1 MSNQPIR
8 IMCQKFVIT
17 NGTTEFPYLLGAL
30 DPKVLDAIAI
40 APSFEDDTEHKKLAA
55 EVLDPPA
62 EHWQRPVIQKKVDA
76 IASNFDRTME
86 IMPNPVL
93 LAAIPRKNIHIE
105 KQVLANGS
113 ETGLWVVE
121 IPPTTEQAKS
131 LWIIDGQHRVKG
143 LSKTRSTQ
151 SLLPFVLLYSEDD
164 VYRPE
169 TLAKIFAQVTTEA
182 TPLDPVHKAWMQFVF
197 NLGDYVANSPT
208 WRAMRTVALLCKTQ
222 SFQGTSNRFYN
233 AIGFNPRLTE
243 MGDQGISPGGFSYTA
258 IELAELLNKNFYKA
272 AGSSHLNMS
281 EEEVAAEISLA
292 IDALVNVCKGKPQ
305 DSAFFAKSRKEQ
317 KYFRDGFI
325 VGVLAQLKQHG
336 APGDWKTLLRK
347 LNFHNTDW
355 ADLDWIETTS
365 GRSGSISKAVANA
378 SFESV
383 FGESSL
389 PAGTKD
395 MFDMFQGSNAKLTI
409 EFAEV
414 GDDEKVK
421 KSTKKVHEMELV
433 HGRLVDTLTLSP
445 NQRWIKIRNNSPN
458 VGTFKFNPQGIAAE
472 LDLEASAFK
481 NGRIFTVEEVR
492 KLKRML
498 KVVVISELY
507 GGVQHQK
514 TLQIKFDA

>member
-1 MSNQPIR
+1 
-8 IMCQKFVIT
+8 MCQKFVIT
-17 NGTTEFPYLLGAL
+17 NGSNEFPYLLGAL
-30 DPKVLDAIAI
+30 DPKILDSIAI
-40 APSFEDDTEHKKLAA
+40 APSFEDQTEHKKLAA

-93 LAAIPRKNIHIE
+93 LAVIPRKKIHIE
-105 KQVLANGS
+105 KQVLANGA

-121 IPPTTEQAKS
+121 IPPTSEQAKS

-143 LSKTRSTQ
+143 LAKTKTTQ
-151 SLLPFVLLYSEDD
+151 SLLPFVLLHSDDD

-197 NLGDYVANSPT
+197 NLGEYQSGSTT

-222 SFQGTSNRFYN
+222 SFKGVSNRFYD

-243 MGDQGISPGGFSYTA
+243 MGEQGISPGGFSYTA
-258 IELAELLNKNFYKA
+258 VELAELLNKYFYRA
-272 AGSSHLNMS
+272 AGSPHLSMT
-281 EEEVAAEISLA
+281 EEAVATEISLA
-292 IDALVNVCKGKPQ
+292 IDALVIVSKGKAQ

-325 VGVLAQLKQHG
+325 VGVLAHLKRQG
-336 APGDWKTLLRK
+336 APEDWKTLLRS
-347 LNFHNTDW
+347 LNFNVTDW
-355 ADLDWIETTS
+355 SDLDWIETTS

-378 SFESV
+378 CFENV
-383 FGESSL
+383 FGESKL
-389 PAGTKD
+389 PAGTRD
-395 MFDMFQGSNAKLTI
+395 MFDMFQGSNATLTI
-409 EFAEV
+409 EYAEV
-414 GDDEKVK
+414 GDDERVK
-421 KSTKKVHEMELV
+421 RSTKKVHEMELV
-433 HGRLVDTLTLSP
+433 HGRLIDTLALAP

-458 VGTFKFNPQGIAAE
+458 VGTFKFNPQGTAAE
-472 LDLEASAFK
+472 FDLEASAFK
-481 NGRIFTVEEVR
+481 DGRVFTNEEIR
-492 KLKRML
+492 KLKKVL
-498 KVVVISELY
+498 KLFVISELY

-514 TLQIKFDA
+514 TLQIKFDV